1 MLNIVLINRS
11 DLMLKPF
18 WIVGCSVH
26 VSLSTHSIWIWSTSQ
41 INCFGAVQCVI
52 KSLFTITDQQVKLN
66 MWEEPELYS
75 DPPPTRGFSICAVI
89 KRFSADWLYS
99 RKCLL
104 MSSWQVCTLTDTRGR
119 ERQRESGAAKSTRCS
134 SWKLRPFNQYP
145 ECISGQFKSLTLDL
159 TLWTVWNGS
168 FEHKSS
174 LCNYNLMSL

>member
-75 DPPPTRGFSICAVI
+75 DPPPPPTPPVAFLFVLWLRGSLLIDSIHENVFWWAL
-89 KRFSADWLYS
+89 D
-99 RKCLL
+99 KCVR
-104 MSSWQVCTLTDTRGR
+104 WRIREGERDR
-119 ERQRESGAAKSTRCS
+119 ERAELQRAQDVPAESCALLINTQNAFLVS
-134 SWKLRPFNQYP
+134 SRV
-145 ECISGQFKSLTLDL
+145 S
-159 TLWTVWNGS
+159 LWTS
-168 FEHKSS
+168 HCE
-174 LCNYNLMSL
+174 LCETAALNTNPHFVIII